1 MQGSTVKLQV
11 LSRILGRYRK
21 QNQEFL
27 FSCPACEHRK
37 KKLSVNVEKNK
48 FQCWTCGFSGSTLSA
63 IVKKYGEPKDK
74 KEWLEAGEVVDINDF
89 YKIFEEETEKREE
102 VVLPEE
108 YICLVNEDVPRSA
121 LMAKKYLKERGVTR
135 DDILLN
141 KIGYCATGEYARRV
155 IVPSFDI
162 EGEIDYFIAR
172 SYTGDFLKYKNPK
185 VSRNIVFNDLYINW
199 NDDIVLVEGVF
210 DAIRAGYN
218 TIPLLGSTLNV
229 NSVLFSKIVN
239 NDTGVYLALDPDAHI
254 KENKIAI
261 ELMKYGIDVYKIEI
275 GDYEDV
281 AEMPKD
287 VFERRKT
294 GAQRLDR
301 EGCMLNYVF
310 YA

>member
-1 MQGSTVKLQV
+1 M
-11 LSRILGRYRK
+11 
-21 QNQEFL
+21 
-27 FSCPACEHRK
+27 
-37 KKLSVNVEKNK
+37 
-48 FQCWTCGFSGSTLSA
+48 SA